1 VPGLYLLAIV
11 FSGAGM
17 AVIDARYRLALWR
30 TPLATIVSVAV
41 GVIFFLAWDVVGIIT
56 GVFFQG
62 DSPLFIGISVAP
74 ELPLEEVFFLT
85 FLCYLAVLFY
95 AAALRLK
102 ENRTLRRGAAAEDG
116 AGP

>member
-1 VPGLYLLAIV
+1 MPGLYLLAIV

-102 ENRTLRRGAAAEDG
+102 ENRTRRRGAAAEDG
-116 AGP
+116 AVP

>member
-1 VPGLYLLAIV
+1 MPGLYLLAIV

-102 ENRTLRRGAAAEDG
+102 ENRTRRRGAAAEDG

>member
-1 VPGLYLLAIV
+1 MPGLYLLAIV

-85 FLCYLAVLFY
+85 FLCYLAMLFY

-102 ENRTLRRGAAAEDG
+102 ENRTRRRGAAAEDG
-116 AGP
+116 AGS